1 MSVHRLKRPLR
12 SRWWPRVTAVILGAA
27 GVWWGMFPSASASTN
42 VLVAKHN
49 IFEGDVLSAAD
60 FESRNLNLADSAQVY
75 LATLPDGS
83 LARREII
90 AGELVV
96 KTAIG
101 RPAGSQVPIALTLTQ
116 SLPHQVV
123 AGRTVDVWSTSVHLG
138 QVDSNPEPIAL
149 QATVTALSSSSS
161 LGQNRT
167 TAELLVSSQ
176 YVSPLL
182 LAQADGSVLSL
193 VLNPT
198 AADG

>member
-1 MSVHRLKRPLR
+1 ML
-12 SRWWPRVTAVILGAA
+12 LGAA

-49 IFEGDVLSAAD
+49 IFEGDVLSAAE
-60 FESRNLNLADSAQVY
+60 FESRNVNLADSAQVS
-75 LATLPDGS
+75 LATLPDGA
-83 LARREII
+83 LARREIV

-138 QVDSNPEPIAL
+138 QVDGNPEPIAL
-149 QATVTALSSSSS
+149 QAMVTALSSSSS